1 MMELRPYHQ
10 SLQGLPN
17 VRLLYKEPRLKAAAR
32 QIIRQRRQRANDEPV
47 ADVGEDDDAAA
58 TLSDPGDEMDCKPPD
73 HDILNASIQSQDA
86 LQAAAAGSCH
96 GGDSSDDQRQVVSVQ
111 MQQLAQSI
119 QVLK

>member
-32 QIIRQRRQRANDEPV
+32 RIIRQRRQRANDEP
-47 ADVGEDDDAAA
+47 AAAVGDDDAAS
-58 TLSDPGDEMDCKPPD
+58 TSSDPCDEVDCKPPD

-86 LQAAAAGSCH
+86 LQATAAGSCH

-119 QVLK
+119 QVLE